1 MNASNED
8 NLYWKITSNIIL
20 QYLNNHWS
28 DLNQIVNISLNDQT
42 NVYKWFKWRQPPM
55 EDDLQI
61 FKLEY
66 LSIHLS
72 DLTQI
77 WNLSL
82 GDQAKVYECFKW

>member
-1 MNASNED
+1 MED
-8 NLYWKITSNIIL
+8 N
-20 QYLNNHWS
+20 
-28 DLNQIVNISLNDQT
+28 
-42 NVYKWFKWRQPPM
+42 
-55 EDDLQI
+55 LQI

-82 GDQAKVYECFKW
+82 GDQAKVYEHFKWRQPPMLDELKIFKL